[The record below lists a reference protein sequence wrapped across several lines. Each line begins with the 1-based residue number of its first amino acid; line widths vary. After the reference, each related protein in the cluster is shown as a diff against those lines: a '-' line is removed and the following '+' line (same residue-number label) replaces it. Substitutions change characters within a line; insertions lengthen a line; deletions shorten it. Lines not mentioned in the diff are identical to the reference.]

1 MENLKQPKNII
12 CLSIIAV
19 CVIAMVVLSVSFKNS
34 IESDSAATEASVKK
48 PKEKK
53 HKKEKVVVTVDVET
67 LQDGLENM
75 GVLVT
80 QEYYFTQVETY
91 TKEKSYLKI
100 FNSTSEFTYSYDGK
114 VTAGVDFEKI
124 KITKDDAKKT
134 ISIQLPESEI
144 QSVDIDTNT
153 FKAYSEKDSL
163 WNPIKLEDV
172 NNSMKEFEANAKQKA
187 LDSGILERADIQ
199 AQSLIV
205 NFVQNFPNASG
216 YQIVFDKQ

>member
-1 MENLKQPKNII
+1 
-12 CLSIIAV
+12 
-19 CVIAMVVLSVSFKNS
+19 MVVLSVSFKNS